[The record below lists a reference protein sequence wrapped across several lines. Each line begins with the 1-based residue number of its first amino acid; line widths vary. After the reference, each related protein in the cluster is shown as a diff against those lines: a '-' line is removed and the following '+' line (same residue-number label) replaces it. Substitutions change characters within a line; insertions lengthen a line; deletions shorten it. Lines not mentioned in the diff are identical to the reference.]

1 MPPNIDADIDWQY
14 KPSGKHI
21 TLTWHGH
28 AASTWV
34 SSRPAGIK
42 PQWDRQRLI
51 HGARWTKSLPGL
63 ISYTASTNSDT
74 KSACWRSRILLACNT
89 SFTKASQ
96 TSQLDVLSSAPAGR
110 VDRHWQK
117 CKIAGS
123 TISWI
128 PTRFNRQVLSSQAS
142 LSDVNESEP
151 RCETP
156 LITTTRAAAHLPHSI
171 NTTEDEQ
178 HPRFWLV
185 ESLSSFWRHR
195 R

>member
-1 MPPNIDADIDWQY
+1 MLILTDNTNPV
-14 KPSGKHI
+14 GKHI

-28 AASTWV
+28 AASTRV

-42 PQWDRQRLI
+42 PLWDRQRLT

-74 KSACWRSRILLACNT
+74 NSARWRSRISLACNT

-117 CKIAGS
+117 CTNAGS

-128 PTRFNRQVLSSQAS
+128 PTRSSRQVLSSQAS
-142 LSDVNESEP
+142 LSDVNEREP